1 MFDRVRKH
9 IRQLR
14 RRSQKVSLAVLFAR
28 FQDILKLNNQI
39 LELMADMNDKSGG
52 DYVFDSQYIR
62 KSCETM
68 TDLVRTLIDNF
79 DILVDGRYRDLGR
92 PFARITEEIEA
103 ELEGRRVMS
112 DMPYIMSYK
121 DITVAFADVAGGK
134 NANLAELKNQ
144 LSLPVPE
151 GFAITI
157 SAFQALLDE
166 NALPEKISAL
176 TSRCA
181 EDRLTTLEASRQIQ
195 ELILTAKI
203 PADVSK
209 AIRDAV
215 SSAQRRAGDTEFL
228 WAVRSSALGED
239 SEHSFAGQFMTR
251 LNIPAEEVED
261 AYHQVLAS
269 TYSAPA
275 MTYRREKQITDNEV
289 AMAVACQQIVSAHK
303 SGVLFT
309 LDPVAPETEIMVLSA
324 TWGLGAPIVSGKVR
338 GDQYMI
344 SRTAEHTII
353 DRKIASKTKRLMPMA
368 KGDCVFEDVPADRRD
383 LPCLDE
389 AEMRRI
395 AEIGMK
401 IEKYFRKPQEVEW
414 AIDESGN
421 LFILQARPLNIRA
434 KLEKMVCDISAVLRE
449 HPILFSQKGV
459 IAQNGIASGTVFV
472 VHNDEDLYS
481 FPAGAIL
488 VAKQSSPKF
497 AAVAG
502 KANGIITDIG
512 SPTGHMATIA
522 REFRVPT
529 ILDTNTATS
538 LLTTGQEI
546 TMDAEENVVYSGIV
560 KELCLYDFVGHPFE
574 ESYEYRLLRR
584 VLKKISPLFLIDPKD
599 KNFTPTAVRT
609 YHDITRFIHEKA
621 VDRLVNLN
629 RQPSGS
635 RSDTPAVRLLSDIPM
650 DLMVIDIGGGISE
663 RKGAQPVTKEQIQ
676 SLPMRAFL
684 AGIQS
689 AGAWDTDPMAVDFKG
704 FMSSLTRTFSP
715 ELANPKYIGQNLAVI
730 SREYINV
737 NLRLGYHFNLIDA
750 YVGDQVNDNYVYF
763 RFLGGVT
770 DQARRN
776 RRAKLIAMIL
786 EQNDFIIRLRL
797 DLVIARIKKLNPTM
811 MAKKI
816 RLLGQVVA
824 FTRQLDVKMVND
836 RQIEIYFNKFNS
848 LISRSH
854 SDAPAAPA
862 ASVSDAVRTG
872 IIG

>member
-9 IRQLR
+9 IQRLR
-14 RRSQKVSLAVLFAR
+14 RRQQKTSLPVLFAR

-62 KSCETM
+62 NSCQAM
-68 TDLVRTLIDNF
+68 TELVRTLINNF
-79 DILVDGRYRDLGR
+79 NILVDERYHEIGR
-92 PFARITEEIEA
+92 PFARITSEIEA
-103 ELEGRRVMS
+103 ELEGRRVIPDTPFILS
-112 DMPYIMSYK
+112 DK
-121 DITVAFADVAGGK
+121 DITVASAEVVGGK

-144 LSLPVPE
+144 LSLPVPV

-157 SAFQALLDE
+157 SAFHAVLDA
-166 NALPEKISAL
+166 NDLPGKISAI
-176 TSRCA
+176 TA
-181 EDRLTTLEASRQIQ
+181 GWANDDIPTPEASRQIQ
-195 ELILTAKI
+195 ELILSAKI
-203 PADVSK
+203 PPDVSK
-209 AIRDAV
+209 TIRDAV
-215 SSAQRRAGDTEFL
+215 SIAQKKAGSSDFL

-239 SEHSFAGQFMTR
+239 SEHSYAGQFMTR
-251 LNIPAEEVED
+251 LNIPSED
-261 AYHQVLAS
+261 IADTYRRIMSS

-275 MTYRREKQITDNEV
+275 MTYRQEKGINDNEV

-324 TWGLGAPIVSGKVR
+324 TWGLGAPIVSGKVHADR
-338 GDQYMI
+338 YSV
-344 SRTAEHTII
+344 SRTSAHTII
-353 DRKIASKTKRLMPMA
+353 AEDVVPKTKQLLPLP
-368 KGDCVFEDVPADRRD
+368 KGDCTFEDVPEDRQTR
-383 LPCLDE
+383 PCLDE
-389 AEMRRI
+389 EEIRRI

-414 AIDESGN
+414 AMDQNGK

-434 KLEKMVCDISAVLRE
+434 KLEKMVCDISAILNE
-449 HPILFSQKGV
+449 HPILFSQQGV

-472 VHNDEDLYS
+472 VKNDEDLYR

-529 ILDTNTATS
+529 ILDTGVATR
-538 LLTTGQEI
+538 LLSTGQDI
-546 TMDAEENVVYSGIV
+546 TMDAEENVVYSGIL

-584 VLKKISPLFLIDPKD
+584 VLKKISPLFLLDPKD
-599 KNFTPTAVRT
+599 KNFAPLACRT

-621 VDRLVNLN
+621 VDRLLHIN
-629 RQPSGS
+629 QYPAWGQ
-635 RSDTPAVRLLSDIPM
+635 SDAPAVRLKSDIPM
-650 DLMVIDIGGGISE
+650 DLMIIDIGGGIAD
-663 RKGAQPVTKEQIQ
+663 RKGTKPVAKEQIQ
-676 SLPMRAFL
+676 SMPMRAL
-684 AGIQS
+684 LSGMQS

-750 YVGDQVNDNYVYF
+750 YVSDQVNDNYAYF

-770 DQARRN
+770 DQTRRN

-786 EQNDFIIRLRL
+786 EQYDFIVRLRL
-797 DLVIARIKKLNPTM
+797 DLVIARIKKLNPAM

-816 RLLGQVVA
+816 KILGQVVA
-824 FTRQLDVKMVND
+824 FARQLDVQMIND
-836 RQIEIYFNKFNS
+836 SRIEAYFNKFNT
-848 LISRSH
+848 LISGSPPNEP
-854 SDAPAAPA
+854 APPA
-862 ASVSDAVRTG
+862 DPYTMRTG
-872 IIG
+872 TIP